1 MVKSRKMTKKYKGG
15 NIAHSFI
22 KSKDGATEALNNAQE
37 TLKKVSGSSQS
48 GGKKKGC
55 GCSSPVQL
63 GGKKTRRNR
72 KIKGGQQDVV
82 SPPVSDESPSL
93 FGKLTEFAK
102 NAGNSIQQG
111 YESTKNAVSNK
122 FKKKVPEEHEENT
135 TAQNAASAG
144 NFNDAQQ
151 TPLTVGGRKRKS
163 KKHRKKSRKH
173 RKKSKKHRKRSK
185 KSRR

>member
-1 MVKSRKMTKKYKGG
+1 M
-15 NIAHSFI
+15 
-22 KSKDGATEALNNAQE
+22 EALNNAQQ
-37 TLKKVSGSSQS
+37 TLKNVTGSPQS

-72 KIKGGQQDVV
+72 KIKGGEGEV
-82 SPPVSDESPSL
+82 SPEPASGNPSSLLGDIGNMLTNATRRISDVA
-93 FGKLTEFAK
+93 KKTTEAAK
-102 NAGNSIQQG
+102 EKYNSMRGRDDDDNVAQDAAADDD
-111 YESTKNAVSNK
+111 NV
-122 FKKKVPEEHEENT
+122 
-135 TAQNAASAG
+135 AQNAASVG

-151 TPLTVGGRKRKS
+151 TPRTVGGRKRKS

-173 RKKSKKHRKRSK
+173 RKRSKKHRKRSK

>member
-15 NIAHSFI
+15 NIADSLV
-22 KSKDGATEALNNAQE
+22 KSQYGATEALNNAQE

-72 KIKGGQQDVV
+72 KIKGGQQDVAPEPA
-82 SPPVSDESPSL
+82 SNGSILGSMSSM
-93 FGKLTEFAK
+93 FA
-102 NAGNSIQQG
+102 NAGDTIKKRI
-111 YESTKNAVSNK
+111 ESTKNAVSNK
-122 FKKKVPEEHEENT
+122 LNKKDPEEPEANT
-135 TAQNAASAG
+135 TAQNAASVG
-144 NFNDAQQ
+144 FTDGQQ
-151 TPLTVGGRKRKS
+151 QIPPAVGGRKRKS

>member
-15 NIAHSFI
+15 NIAESFI
-22 KSKDGATEALNNAQE
+22 KSKDGAMEALNNAQQ
-37 TLKKVSGSSQS
+37 TLKKVTSSSQS

-72 KIKGGQQDVV
+72 KIKGGEGEV
-82 SPPVSDESPSL
+82 PPASNGSIFDSMSSMFAEA
-93 FGKLTEFAK
+93 GDKLK
-102 NAGNSIQQG
+102 RG
-111 YESTKNAVSNK
+111 YQKTKNAVSNN
-122 FKKKVPEEHEENT
+122 FKKKDPEENT
-135 TAQNAASAG
+135 IAQNVTSAG

-151 TPLTVGGRKRKS
+151 IPPPTVGGRKRKS